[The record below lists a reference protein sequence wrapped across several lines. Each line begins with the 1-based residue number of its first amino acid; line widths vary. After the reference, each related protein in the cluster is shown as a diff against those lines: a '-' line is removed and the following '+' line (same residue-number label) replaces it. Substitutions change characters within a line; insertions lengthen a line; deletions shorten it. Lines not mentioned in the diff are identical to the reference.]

1 MSEANSNIG
10 ELAGILNDQ
19 ADELTA
25 VKNEFD
31 DFEMQVQAIEQ
42 NMTQTN
48 SKIGDLEEHDQE
60 LRWVFK

>member
-60 LRWVFK
+60 LR

>member
-1 MSEANSNIG
+1 M
-10 ELAGILNDQ
+10 NDQ
-19 ADELTA
+19 GDELTA

-31 DFEMQVQAIEQ
+31 DFEIQVKTIEQ

-60 LRWVFK
+60 LR